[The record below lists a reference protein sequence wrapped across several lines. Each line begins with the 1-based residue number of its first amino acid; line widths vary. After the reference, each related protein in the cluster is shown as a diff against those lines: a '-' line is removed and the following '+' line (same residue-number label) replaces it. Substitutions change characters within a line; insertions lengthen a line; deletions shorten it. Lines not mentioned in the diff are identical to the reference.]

1 MVKVKDTASFI
12 ERAREV
18 HGDRYDYSQSVWI
31 GSQKP
36 ITIICRKHGPIV
48 LSEAASHY
56 SKKQCGCA
64 VCNHASAMDAKR
76 KHIKRDTACTKC
88 GCQTWRKSGVC
99 KACIATKV
107 CDCGARI
114 SKRWA
119 KACDKC
125 MVNTRERKRLDN
137 RKKCKGCERLFKPA
151 HRVKYC
157 SRGCRE
163 KHCKTYRVEV
173 SCCTCGAVFKKPCN
187 SVRMNNCCS
196 LECQR
201 RWSLERNRGRRKPT
215 RQSLAKIKAQWHS
228 KKRSERSRHSSGRKF
243 WAIASRGV
251 VEERQS
257 SDWERKCRTASVS
270 IGQRLTLGFAKK
282 RKATTFEQ
290 VVARFD
296 VSGGRYSRLNTW
308 EKKCYSTAKNLKSKR
323 RLRNVRRLSSL
334 STGSTKA
341 QPKQLTLWE

>member
-1 MVKVKDTASFI
+1 MVKVKDTRSQAAI
-12 ERAREV
+12 TRELR
-18 HGDRYDYSQSVWI
+18 HKELLNR
-31 GSQKP
+31 P
-36 ITIICRKHGPIV
+36 C
-48 LSEAASHY
+48 
-56 SKKQCGCA
+56 KQCGKPI
-64 VCNHASAMDAKR
+64 NSLDKR
-76 KHIKRDTACTKC
+76 QVKC
-88 GCQTWRKSGVC
+88 GLNCPGF
-99 KACIATKV
+99 KA
-107 CDCGARI
+107 I
-114 SKRWA
+114 S
-119 KACDKC
+119 
-125 MVNTRERKRLDN
+125 
-137 RKKCKGCERLFKPA
+137 
-151 HRVKYC
+151 
-157 SRGCRE
+157 
-163 KHCKTYRVEV
+163 
-173 SCCTCGAVFKKPCN
+173 SCCVCGKIIERYA
-187 SVRMNNCCS
+187 RAIRENNCCS

-201 RWSLERNRGRRKPT
+201 RWSLEKNRGRRKPT

-228 KKRSERSRHSSGRKF
+228 KNRSERSRHSSGRKF

-251 VEERQS
+251 IEERQS